1 MLEKIRHLIGRFPDR
16 EDNIREQWQTNAA
29 FEALVHQHSEV
40 SDRLHRLSGGDP
52 ESSHDAGE
60 LRRRQAALED
70 EMLIIMDQSS
80 RV

>member
-16 EDNIREQWQTNAA
+16 EDNIRELWQTNAA
-29 FEALVHQHSEV
+29 FESLAHQHSEV
-40 SDRLHRLSGGDP
+40 SGCLHRLSGGDP
-52 ESSHDAGE
+52 ETSHNAE
-60 LRRRQAALED
+60 ILRRRQAALEE